1 MDLKVDTN
9 EMRELI
15 GEALLRAIDEK
26 SREALIAAA
35 IRSLLER
42 DGSSYDR
49 RSPIERA
56 FAFAAQSIAQKT
68 AEQMLGENDE
78 FKAALEGMV
87 AEAASKVIGEG
98 RAQMVENIARAISKG
113 LEPRA

>member
-26 SREALIAAA
+26 SREALIQEA
-35 IRSLLER
+35 IRSLLQR

-49 RSPIERA
+49 KSAIERA
-56 FAFAAQSIAQKT
+56 FSYAAQAIAQKT
-68 AEQMLGENDE
+68 AESMLANNAE

-87 AEAASKVIGEG
+87 AEAASKVVGEG
-98 RAQMVENIARAISKG
+98 RAKMVENIANAISNG
-113 LEPRA
+113 MVSR